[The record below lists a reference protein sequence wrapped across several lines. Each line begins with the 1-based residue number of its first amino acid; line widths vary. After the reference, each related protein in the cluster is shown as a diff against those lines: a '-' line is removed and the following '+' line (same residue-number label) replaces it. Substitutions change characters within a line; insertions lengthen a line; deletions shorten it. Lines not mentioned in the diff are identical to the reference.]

1 MDLGSIIGVI
11 GTIVVIVAVLIIE
24 GGNPAELF
32 GHPQAILLTFIGS
45 LLAAGVS
52 APFKTLLGT
61 PVLFMQ
67 AIKSNNF
74 DVNEVINSLIDMA
87 GKARRDGLLALEEES
102 KNVTD
107 DFLKKGLML
116 VVDGVD
122 PSQVKAI
129 LHTEIVQMK
138 ERHALG
144 ATMINGAGGYAPT
157 FGIIG
162 TVMGLINVL
171 KQLDDPSS
179 LGHAI
184 AAAFMATLWG
194 LLSSNVFFLPLGG
207 KLVTK
212 TEEEVAY
219 REMLIEGILGIQG
232 GENPRMLREKLN
244 AFVLPKDRQTDDGGA
259 GS

>member
-11 GTIVVIVAVLIIE
+11 ATIAIILATLIIE
-24 GGNPAELF
+24 GGSPAELIA
-32 GHPQAILLTFIGS
+32 HPQAILLTFLGS
-45 LLAAGVS
+45 LMAAGVS
-52 APFKTLLGT
+52 APFSTLLAT
-61 PVLFMQ
+61 PKLFLLSIQ
-67 AIKSNNF
+67 GNKF
-74 DVNEVINSLIDMA
+74 DRNEVIDTLIEMA
-87 GKARRDGLLALEEES
+87 GKARRDGLLALEEEI
-102 KNVTD
+102 KNIED

-122 PSQVKAI
+122 QAQVKSI

-144 ATMINGAGGYAPT
+144 ANMINGAGGYAPT

-162 TVMGLINVL
+162 TVMGLIGVL
-171 KQLDDPSS
+171 QKLDEPST
-179 LGHAI
+179 LGHSI
-184 AAAFMATLWG
+184 AAAFLATLWG
-194 LLSSNVFFLPLGG
+194 LLSANVFFLPLGG

-219 REMLIEGILGIQG
+219 REMLIEGILGIQA

-244 AFVLPKDRQTDDGGA
+244 SYLPPKSRQSDDEV
-259 GS
+259 

>member
-11 GTIVVIVAVLIIE
+11 GTIVIIVAVLIIE
-24 GGNPAELF
+24 GGSPAELF
-32 GHPQAILLTFIGS
+32 GHPQAILLTFMGS
-45 LLAAGVS
+45 LMAAGVS
-52 APFKTLLGT
+52 APFKVMLGA
-61 PVLFMQ
+61 PKLFLV
-67 AIKSNNF
+67 AIQTNKF
-74 DVNEVINSLIDMA
+74 ETAEVINSLIEMA
-87 GKARRDGLLALEEES
+87 GKARRDGLLALEDET
-102 KNVTD
+102 KTVTD
-107 DFLKKGLML
+107 AFLKKGLML

-122 PSQVKAI
+122 PPQVKEI
-129 LHTEIVQMK
+129 LTTEIAQMK

-144 ATMINGAGGYAPT
+144 AKLMNGAGGYAPT

-184 AAAFMATLWG
+184 AAAFLATLWG
-194 LLSSNVFFLPLGG
+194 LLSANVFFLPLGG

-219 REMLIEGILGIQG
+219 RELLIEGILGIQA

-244 AFVLPKDRQTDDGGA
+244 AFMPPKDRQGEEESSGN
-259 GS
+259 